1 MSSKQNSKEVRKP
14 DQSKPGRFT
23 RLKNRLKNQ
32 LESWMNRNPRKSIG
46 GMFAILVLG
55 LVFVLLRRST
65 NTQDRTDTITDFAD
79 AFYDSATYRFE
90 PVPSIS
96 DYTDLLKEEDRIN
109 EILKKDTLSHED
121 SLYLKSINEKL
132 NKIIKR
138 NVED

>member
-1 MSSKQNSKEVRKP
+1 MSSKQNSKEAGKSDR
-14 DQSKPGRFT
+14 SKPGRIT
-23 RLKNRLKNQ
+23 RLKNQ
-32 LESWMNRNPRKSIG
+32 LESWMNRNPRRSIG
-46 GMFAILVLG
+46 GMFAILVIG
-55 LVFVLLRRST
+55 LVFVLVRRST

-109 EILKKDTLSHED
+109 ELLKKDTLSHED